1 MPAAAKTQGRLLP
14 LQPARRPTRCARR
27 GALVPSPKGRARR
40 LVAGGHL
47 PVLDHLPTRLPAA
60 QNRDGEPDLHLH
72 TQHPP
77 ATAAGQRRC
86 RRRVRPPRSARGAP
100 LPRLL
105 AALLRNRGAPAAAR
119 ISAEIAIERLG
130 SSAPAMLPRGAERA
144 TSRREKA
151 PECGSSSDSAVAA
164 PIWAHA
170 RHCTSVRESPSCGQ
184 NASGQLQQAS
194 QRHAEAA
201 DCGQLVTERR
211 REVISRGSRHAG
223 RGAAG
228 EGDGRRLTC
237 ACRALRPWCRGR
249 RRLTSD
255 GRCSGHSVRAQRL
268 RAADLASH
276 ATVLSDRRLGSLL
289 GGHEAPPFAAAGPR
303 RVQEGRGADRRS
315 RMEVGRRAAGVLPP
329 TI

>member
-1 MPAAAKTQGRLLP
+1 MCICTHHHTQQQQPSKEGVGGAYAHPGRPGELPCRDFWPHSCATGAHPQRHESALKSRLRGSGAAHRQRCRGVPGAPPRDS
-14 LQPARRPTRCARR
+14 RRRR
-27 GALVPSPKGRARR
+27 GA
-40 LVAGGHL
+40 
-47 PVLDHLPTRLPAA
+47 
-60 QNRDGEPDLHLH
+60 
-72 TQHPP
+72 PP
-77 ATAAGQRRC
+77 APAWPTQPPIQAG
-86 RRRVRPPRSARGAP
+86 
-100 LPRLL
+100 
-105 AALLRNRGAPAAAR
+105 
-119 ISAEIAIERLG
+119 ERL
-130 SSAPAMLPRGAERA
+130 
-144 TSRREKA
+144 
-151 PECGSSSDSAVAA
+151 
-164 PIWAHA
+164 
-170 RHCTSVRESPSCGQ
+170 CTSVRESPSCGQ

-194 QRHAEAA
+194 QRPAEAA
-201 DCGQLVTERR
+201 DCGLLVTERR

-255 GRCSGHSVRAQRL
+255 GRCSGHSVRAQWL

-276 ATVLSDRRLGSLL
+276 ATALSDRRLGSLL

-315 RMEVGRRAAGVLPP
+315 RMEVGTRAAGVLPP

>member
-1 MPAAAKTQGRLLP
+1 MDPSNYRRPPAAASVPALPIAPSSGAGGLQTAVPAAAKTQGRLLP

-27 GALVPSPKGRARR
+27 GALVPSPKGRALR

-100 LPRLL
+100 LPRVL
-105 AALLRNRGAPAAAR
+105 ATLLRNRGAPAAAR

-130 SSAPAMLPRGAERA
+130 SSAPATLPRGAERA

-164 PIWAHA
+164 PNLGA
-170 RHCTSVRESPSCGQ
+170 R
-184 NASGQLQQAS
+184 
-194 QRHAEAA
+194 AA
-201 DCGQLVTERR
+201 L
-211 REVISRGSRHAG
+211 H
-223 RGAAG
+223 
-228 EGDGRRLTC
+228 
-237 ACRALRPWCRGR
+237 
-249 RRLTSD
+249 
-255 GRCSGHSVRAQRL
+255 L
-268 RAADLASH
+268 RARVPILWAERQRSAPASVS
-276 ATVLSDRRLGSLL
+276 ATR
-289 GGHEAPPFAAAGPR
+289 
-303 RVQEGRGADRRS
+303 
-315 RMEVGRRAAGVLPP
+315 
-329 TI
+329 

>member
-27 GALVPSPKGRARR
+27 GALVSSPKGQARR

-72 TQHPP
+72 TQHPR

-130 SSAPAMLPRGAERA
+130 SSAPATLPWGARRA
-144 TSRREKA
+144 ASRLEKA
-151 PECGSSSDSAVAA
+151 PRCTSCTGMANAA
-164 PIWAHA
+164 PNPGGRAALHLRARVPILRAESRRSGPTPAAAPHA
-170 RHCTSVRESPSCGQ
+170 GK
-184 NASGQLQQAS
+184 
-194 QRHAEAA
+194 QRRAPQ
-201 DCGQLVTERR
+201 GRR
-211 REVISRGSRHAG
+211 GRAPRPSRGWR
-223 RGAAG
+223 
-228 EGDGRRLTC
+228 
-237 ACRALRPWCRGR
+237 CRPRPR
-249 RRLTSD
+249 RRL
-255 GRCSGHSVRAQRL
+255 CCPPL
-268 RAADLASH
+268 RTA
-276 ATVLSDRRLGSLL
+276 R
-289 GGHEAPPFAAAGPR
+289 
-303 RVQEGRGADRRS
+303 
-315 RMEVGRRAAGVLPP
+315 
-329 TI
+329 